1 VQQRVVP
8 TVTAISV
15 NESAYNYRDDLE
27 DSDDSDSNDDDDLT
41 PMREE
46 DMSTMIKEELKAQEE
61 EANSLIEE
69 SMGESPFNY
78 SAGSKE
84 DKTKAHTS

>member
-1 VQQRVVP
+1 
-8 TVTAISV
+8 
-15 NESAYNYRDDLE
+15 
-27 DSDDSDSNDDDDLT
+27 
-41 PMREE
+41 
-46 DMSTMIKEELKAQEE
+46 MIKEELKAQEE